1 MSDGMEKVRPFLSA
15 FDISGSGY
23 YLTVCSKPALVG
35 DKQKICR
42 PLRFLFS
49 VYGVFGQVL
58 ALIVTCVGLYELI
71 CEEGGEY

>member
-1 MSDGMEKVRPFLSA
+1 MEKVRPFLSA
-15 FDISGSGY
+15 FNISGSGY
-23 YLTVCSKPALVG
+23 YLTVCHFSKPALLG

-49 VYGVFGQVL
+49 EYGVFWADFGIDSDL
-58 ALIVTCVGLYELI
+58 RWLYELI